1 MSWLQE
7 EGKEME
13 NKFGC
18 YACGKKVPTF
28 KENLLIIGKIL
39 QNPKTPQKII
49 DQAHTDLGKM
59 GDLLDHLDKERKH
72 GKGN

>member
-1 MSWLQE
+1 
-7 EGKEME
+7 ME
-13 NKFGC
+13 NKFSC
-18 YACGKKVPTF
+18 YACKKKVPTF
-28 KENLLIIGKIL
+28 KETLLIIAKFL

-59 GDLLDHLDKERKH
+59 GDLLDKLDKERKH